1 MQLRC
6 GAGPPPMSDAPLPSD
21 LPKPVIRGR
30 RRHDAWLIWLVP
42 VIAAVAGL
50 VLVVRGYM
58 AAGPTITISFKTAEG
73 LDESTTTVK
82 YKNVVVG
89 KVSAI
94 RLDNEENRVIV
105 TVNLTRDAEPFAVAD
120 TRFWVERP
128 RLDLGG
134 ISGLTTLLSGAY
146 IGIDVGTS
154 TEPRR
159 EFEGLETP
167 PPITHTQ
174 QGLRLLLSSYN
185 LGSLNIG
192 SPIYFHQLPVGRI
205 VGYELDPDGSAVTLH
220 AFVEAPYDRYVNAG
234 TRFFNISGVSVELGA
249 NGLEVSA
256 QSLLSLVAGGIAFE
270 PDPGSPA
277 QPVEQNSRFLL
288 YPTRTAALPPPDG
301 PSALVRMRFF
311 QSVRGLSPGAPV
323 ELNGLDIGEVIDI
336 ALDYDRGQHKVFAEV
351 TAEIFTSRLGQV
363 YDKLGR
369 GKGLDAA
376 EATLERLMEYGLRAQ
391 LRAGNLIT
399 GQMYVALELP
409 EKPQRNATAGNGRP
423 LEIVTVPGGVD
434 QILNQ
439 LAELIQKLNSMPFHD
454 IGRQLNST
462 LGSADKLLLRLD
474 TELAPE
480 ARRTL
485 GEVRATLGSV
495 RGKLES
501 GDGSVVQDAQRT
513 FDEVG
518 RAARSLRCLTDY
530 LQRHPEALLRG
541 KPAGSPPPPSGE

>member
-1 MQLRC
+1 
-6 GAGPPPMSDAPLPSD
+6 
-21 LPKPVIRGR
+21 
-30 RRHDAWLIWLVP
+30 
-42 VIAAVAGL
+42 
-50 VLVVRGYM
+50 
-58 AAGPTITISFKTAEG
+58 
-73 LDESTTTVK
+73 
-82 YKNVVVG
+82 
-89 KVSAI
+89 
-94 RLDNEENRVIV
+94 
-105 TVNLTRDAEPFAVAD
+105 
-120 TRFWVERP
+120 
-128 RLDLGG
+128 
-134 ISGLTTLLSGAY
+134 LS
-146 IGIDVGTS
+146 
-154 TEPRR
+154 
-159 EFEGLETP
+159 
-167 PPITHTQ
+167 
-174 QGLRLLLSSYN
+174 
-185 LGSLNIG
+185 
-192 SPIYFHQLPVGRI
+192 
-205 VGYELDPDGSAVTLH
+205 
-220 AFVEAPYDRYVNAG
+220 
-234 TRFFNISGVSVELGA
+234 
-249 NGLEVSA
+249 
-256 QSLLSLVAGGIAFE
+256 
-270 PDPGSPA
+270 
-277 QPVEQNSRFLL
+277 
-288 YPTRTAALPPPDG
+288 
-301 PSALVRMRFF
+301 
-311 QSVRGLSPGAPV
+311 SPGAPV

-518 RAARSLRCLTDY
+518 RAARSLRGLTDY

>member
-1 MQLRC
+1 
-6 GAGPPPMSDAPLPSD
+6 
-21 LPKPVIRGR
+21 V
-30 RRHDAWLIWLVP
+30 LI
-42 VIAAVAGL
+42 
-50 VLVVRGYM
+50 VRGYM

-73 LDESTTTVK
+73 LDASTTTVK

-89 KVSAI
+89 KVADI
-94 RLDNEENRVIV
+94 RLAEDQSEVLV
-105 TVNLTRDAEPFAVAD
+105 TVDLTRDAERFAVED

-128 RLDLGG
+128 RVDLGG

-146 IGIDVGTS
+146 IGVDVGTS

-159 EFEGLETP
+159 NFQGLETP
-167 PPITHTQ
+167 PAVTHTQ

-205 VGYELDPDGSAVTLH
+205 VGYELDPDGSALTLQ
-220 AFVEAPYDRYVNAG
+220 AFIESPYDRYVNAG
-234 TRFFNISGVSVELGA
+234 TRFFNISGVNVSLGA
-249 NGLEVSA
+249 NGLEINA

-270 PDPGSPA
+270 PDPGSP
-277 QPVEQNSRFLL
+277 QEPVAQNSRFLL
-288 YPTRTAALPPPDG
+288 YSSRVAAMPPPEG
-301 PSALVRMRFF
+301 PSTLVRMRFF

-323 ELNGLDIGEVIDI
+323 ELNGLDVGEVIDI
-336 ALDYDRGQHKVFAEV
+336 SLDYDRGQHKVFAEV
-351 TAEIFTSRLGQV
+351 TAEIFTSRLGSV
-363 YDKLGR
+363 YEKLARGR
-369 GKGLDAA
+369 GTDAA
-376 EATLERLMEYGLRAQ
+376 DATLERLMQYGLRAQ

-409 EKPQRNATAGNGRP
+409 EKAPRQGAAIGGRP
-423 LEIVTVPGGVD
+423 LEIITIPGGVD

-439 LAELIQKLNSMPFHD
+439 LAELIQKLNAMPFQE
-454 IGRQLNST
+454 IGHQLNST
-462 LGSADKLLLRLD
+462 LGNADRLLLRLD

-495 RGKLES
+495 RGKLEAD
-501 GDGSVVQDAQRT
+501 DGSVVQDAQT
-513 FDEVG
+513 AFDEIG
-518 RAARSLRCLTDY
+518 RAARSLRGLTDY

-541 KPAGSPPPPSGE
+541 KSAGSSAPANGETP